1 MATFSYGGTAKQ
13 LFVAKTLGAVTSASQ
28 VGTIDAVAGEAGT
41 FHFQYK
47 SPGGIL
53 RSDVIKVSNILK
65 AQAIKATALTR
76 GLKKVEV
83 ALDANVNGGSPI
95 TGQDYLLDFFF
106 YEYGSLS
113 YQEQYIKH
121 AVVRGTSAM
130 TAAKFY
136 VELLKSAELNFSREQ
151 IKLLSFSAVTAGN
164 AVYTYDSFTK
174 TFTLV
179 GTGTVTEAAVISA
192 NPVKLVIEEV
202 EQPYVKGLKSSDPVK
217 FNILPRT
224 VLSGGEDLTWG
235 TATVVTSTTTVS
247 NGKVTADLEYFYA
260 GERGDQYRNVGFPR
274 VIPTEYLV
282 DPTVEYHYIEIEYF
296 SEGQGVDVQ
305 KQNKH
310 ITIVVPSIGADNATK
325 IALVNNILGAST
337 SAANSISKAAG
348 SVIIAQLS

>member
-13 LFVAKTLGAVTSASQ
+13 LFVAKTLGAVTSASAAGQ
-28 VGTIDAVAGEAGT
+28 IDAVAGEAGS
-41 FHFQYK
+41 FHLQYK

-53 RSDVIKVSNILK
+53 RSDIIKVANITK

-130 TAAKFY
+130 TASKFY

-179 GTGTVTEAAVISA
+179 GTGTVTEAAVIAA

-235 TATVVTSTTTVS
+235 TATVVASTTTVA

-274 VIPTEYLV
+274 VIPTEYVADASLA
-282 DPTVEYHYIEIEYF
+282 YNYIEIEYF

-310 ITIVVPSIGADNATK
+310 ITIVVPAESGTGFT
-325 IALVNNILGAST
+325 V
-337 SAANSISKAAG
+337 ANTIISDINTAAG
-348 SVIIAQLS
+348 SSILTALS